1 MPLPSVTSPRHSCAI
16 PYLLVFVVLLALSL
30 VCYVLTR
37 TSPLHHPSITHHPS
51 QKTPLHSFKM
61 DIEFMRT
68 TLLEMFCP
76 AQLALLMADDTRAVD
91 VLPAGVE
98 SLLATLSGRYALSA
112 TVAVAH

>member
-1 MPLPSVTSPRHSCAI
+1 MRCPI
-16 PYLLVFVVLLALSL
+16 PYLLVFVALLALSL
-30 VCYVLTR
+30 VCYVFTR
-37 TSPLHHPSITHHPS
+37 TSPLHHPSITHHLTLL

-68 TLLEMFCP
+68 TLLELFSP
-76 AQLALLMADDTRAVD
+76 AQLALLMADDGRAVD
-91 VLPAGVE
+91 VLPAGIE